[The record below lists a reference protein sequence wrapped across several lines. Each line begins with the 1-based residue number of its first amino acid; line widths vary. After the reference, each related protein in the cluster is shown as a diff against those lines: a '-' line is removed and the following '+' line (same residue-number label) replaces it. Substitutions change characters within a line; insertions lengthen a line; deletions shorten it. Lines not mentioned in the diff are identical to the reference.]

1 MQFAKFLYMK
11 QMGVVSDSEIFQVE
25 EHSRN
30 LVIYLIKNLR
40 ILALEILEVVGASV
54 PSPHRESGES
64 GESTDSLTISYQPTC
79 SARCGEEVHLKGE

>member
-1 MQFAKFLYMK
+1 MQFAKYLYMK

-30 LVIYLIKNLR
+30 LVIYLIR

-64 GESTDSLTISYQPTC
+64 GESTDSLTISYQHTC